1 MVPGCLRRLTFS
13 FRRVRKNSQSPSRAL
28 SLLIQCLVKQA
39 KNLTYWCWFVKSKFT
54 KLHRKCFLYETNGRA
69 SMFNGVLPTLSP
81 GSSRF
86 PKWCQQERRPWH
98 TAEITWLICP
108 WRVEIYSKWRP
119 RLRGRGSGYE
129 FDLLRE
135 LQFGG
140 IPFFCSRPNLTNL
153 CRNACYAGYESFDGF
168 HMIICGFLSHPKA
181 KITKF
186 SDQQASKIS
195 VRTKYFFVRCTQ
207 ATNLKPWA
215 P

>member
-1 MVPGCLRRLTFS
+1 MAPGCLRRLTFS

-86 PKWCQQERRPWH
+86 PKWCRQERRPWH

-119 RLRGRGSGYE
+119 RLRVRGSGYE
-129 FDLLRE
+129 FDLPRE

-140 IPFFCSRPNLTNL
+140 IPFFCSRPN
-153 CRNACYAGYESFDGF
+153 
-168 HMIICGFLSHPKA
+168 FLDELVQKCLLRRLRKLWWVSYDNMWVFVTPK
-181 KITKF
+181 
-186 SDQQASKIS
+186 S
-195 VRTKYFFVRCTQ
+195 
-207 ATNLKPWA
+207 
-215 P
+215 